1 MRPNSQQMARKRP
14 LRKRPLR
21 KRPLRKRHLRK
32 RHRRERHR
40 RKRHLGKTHLRFDD
54 RATQP
59 FRWQDDKL
67 ATIRNVWDRRVER
80 LPLMYNPG
88 SEVTMDERLH
98 VMCGVDSDRPSLESG
113 EMFQEETLSGKAWE
127 SFSDSSNSTAPA
139 PSPHTI
145 LWQSGGESASPRHC
159 PGRSPPKTGAETEAM
174 RALCP

>member
-1 MRPNSQQMARKRP
+1 MCLLSRVF
-14 LRKRPLR
+14 
-21 KRPLRKRHLRK
+21 
-32 RHRRERHR
+32 
-40 RKRHLGKTHLRFDD
+40 RFDD

-98 VMCGVDSDRPSLESG
+98 VMCGMDSDRPSLESG

-145 LWQSGGESASPRHC
+145 LWQSGEESASPRHC